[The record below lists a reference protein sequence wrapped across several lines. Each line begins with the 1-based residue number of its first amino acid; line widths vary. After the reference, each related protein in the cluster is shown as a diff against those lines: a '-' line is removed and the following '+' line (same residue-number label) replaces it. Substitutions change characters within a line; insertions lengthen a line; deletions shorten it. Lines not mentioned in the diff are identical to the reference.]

1 MKLIVVTTCDNLNNE
16 RYLKLK
22 ASLERFGYTF
32 ECIFHPFTFGTQLNV
47 IRRWAEGYTGDAT
60 HMLYTDAFD
69 TLALGGPEE
78 VMAKFG
84 MLDLTKVEVLGI
96 NDPAGI
102 SYDLKIK
109 MLISAEKNCYP
120 HPERADRYPDPGTP
134 WRFVNGGGWIAE
146 IEYFKYLCGK
156 ENLNSG
162 SHDQVWLMD
171 AYLNN
176 LEEIRLDSNCE
187 IFQTIAFSYK
197 EEWSQQE
204 RRFVNVALN
213 TMPVFFHGNGHTQ
226 MDWVYEILQ

>member
-1 MKLIVVTTCDNLNNE
+1 MKLIVVTTCDNINNE

-22 ASLERFGYTF
+22 ASLERFGYDF

-47 IRRWAEGYTGDAT
+47 IRKWAENYTGDAT

-69 TLALGGPEE
+69 TLALGGPDE
-78 VMAKFG
+78 VASKMPG
-84 MLDLTKVEVLGI
+84 C
-96 NDPAGI
+96 
-102 SYDLKIK
+102 K

-120 HPERADRYPDPGTP
+120 HPERADRYPYCKSP

-176 LEEIRLDSNCE
+176 QEDIKLDTNCE

-213 TMPVFFHGNGHTQ
+213 TIPVFFHGNGHTE
-226 MDWVYEILQ
+226 MDWVYKILE

>member
-22 ASLERFGYTF
+22 VSLERFGYQF
-32 ECIFHPFTFGTQLNV
+32 ECVFHPFTFGTQLNV
-47 IRRWAEGYTGDAT
+47 IRRWAECYTGDAT

-78 VMAKFG
+78 VMSKFG
-84 MLDLTKVEVLGI
+84 VEKFYVGYKQ
-96 NDPAGI
+96 P
-102 SYDLKIK
+102 K

-156 ENLNSG
+156 ENLNPG

-176 LEEIRLDSNCE
+176 RKEIKLDTQCE
-187 IFQTIAFSYK
+187 IFQTIAFSYRD
-197 EEWSQQE
+197 EWC
-204 RRFVNVALN
+204 RFEPGRLLN
-213 TMPVFFHGNGHTQ
+213 KFTDTKPVFFHGNGHTE
-226 MDWVYEILQ
+226 MDWVYKILQ

>member
-69 TLALGGPEE
+69 TLALAGPEE
-78 VMAKFG
+78 VVGKMP
-84 MLDLTKVEVLGI
+84 EC
-96 NDPAGI
+96 
-102 SYDLKIK
+102 K

-120 HPERADRYPDPGTP
+120 YPERADRYPDTGTP
-134 WRFVNGGGWIAE
+134 WKYVNGGGWIAE
-146 IEYFKYLCGK
+146 IEYFKYLCSK
-156 ENLNSG
+156 ENLNPN

-176 LEEIRLDSNCE
+176 REEIKLDTQCE
-187 IFQTIAFSYK
+187 IFQTIAFSNID
-197 EEWSQQE
+197 EWKRIDCMSEVIQY
-204 RRFVNVALN
+204 RFNN
-213 TMPVFFHGNGHTQ
+213 IGTGTRPVFFHGNGHTE
-226 MDWVYEILQ
+226 MDWVYQILQ